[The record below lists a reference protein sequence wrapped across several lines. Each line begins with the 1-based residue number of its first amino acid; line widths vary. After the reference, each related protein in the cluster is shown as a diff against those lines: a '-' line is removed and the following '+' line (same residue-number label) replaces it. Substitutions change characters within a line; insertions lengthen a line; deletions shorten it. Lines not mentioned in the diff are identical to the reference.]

1 MKRFANPENI
11 ELPVA
16 LFLASD
22 KYNGNLP
29 GYSATGLIKPIRQ
42 TILTSRITATTN
54 TPINLVD
61 GLRSRV
67 GSAIHAALEDAWLDS
82 PEQALEALGLPAG
95 IRSRILVNP
104 APQDVK
110 PDSLPIYLEQRT
122 SKDVDGVTVH
132 GQYDIVF
139 QGEVQDLKTTSVFQ
153 FSKQNKVEAFTLQG
167 SIYRWLNPE
176 LITKDTL
183 AIHYLLLDWSASRTR
198 DPAYPKSPVITMRYP
213 LMSPERTLIWIRQRL
228 AALAAMKTAHDSE
241 LPECTDEE
249 LWRSEPVFK
258 YYKNPTSKSR
268 STANFDTL
276 AEAQARLAKDGHIGV
291 IEEKKGEVRACRWC
305 PAAGIC
311 QQRARLVAA
320 GKLPE

>member
-1 MKRFANPENI
+1 MKRYANPQNI
-11 ELPVA
+11 ELPMAV
-16 LFLASD
+16 FLAAD
-22 KYNGNLP
+22 NYNRNLP
-29 GYSATGLIKPIRQ
+29 GYSATGLIRPVRQ
-42 TILTSRITATTN
+42 TILGSRITESGQV
-54 TPINLVD
+54 PIDLISMLKSRIGTAIHQ
-61 GLRSRV
+61 GLENAWK
-67 GSAIHAALEDAWLDS
+67 GSADMAMD
-82 PEQALEALGLPAG
+82 ALGLPAG
-95 IRSRILVNP
+95 IRSRVKVNP
-104 APQDVK
+104 DPQDVTS
-110 PDSLPIYLEQRT
+110 DTLPIYLEQRT
-122 SKDVDGVTVH
+122 SKELDGVTIH

-320 GKLPE
+320 GELPE